1 MDRITIRIARED
13 ERFAGSFVI
22 EQGGKICDGL
32 GWDEMLGQLAV
43 ITFPTERVNRWGGTL
58 YPMETPQEREAKRLA
73 RRARGRTMAETEAA
87 MTLDGETTR
96 C

>member
-1 MDRITIRIARED
+1 MEPITIRLAREG
-13 ERFAGSFVI
+13 EPFTGSFVI

-43 ITFPTERVNRWGGTL
+43 ITFPTERVKRWGGSL
-58 YPMETPQEREAKRLA
+58 YPMETPEEREAKRLS
-73 RRARGRTMAETEAA
+73 RRARGHSIEAGQQPTPSEEAA
-87 MTLDGETTR
+87 G